1 MSHSQ
6 SKRSDNSGPQT
17 DGADSDPAAEAE
29 AGDPLIS
36 RRRLLQAGVAF
47 AGVAIAGG
55 GGYTWWR
62 RQPPAHDRPRL
73 SVEDA
78 FARAKAGELIL
89 VDIRTPREWRASGV
103 PVGSHQIDMR
113 REDFLAA
120 LDRVTGGDRSAPL
133 ALICARGVRSARVT
147 LALDAA
153 GYTNVIDVPE
163 GMLGSAAGPG
173 WLRSNLPVARWTGQG

>member
-6 SKRSDNSGPQT
+6 SKRSDNSDPQSE
-17 DGADSDPAAEAE
+17 GSDDTPHITS
-29 AGDPLIS
+29 GLGGSVIS
-36 RRRLLQAGVAF
+36 RRNFLRAGLAFGGLTVAGV
-47 AGVAIAGG
+47 
-55 GGYTWWR
+55 GGYVWWR
-62 RQPPAHDRPRL
+62 RQPPDHDLPRL
-73 SVEDA
+73 TVEEA
-78 FARAKAGELIL
+78 FAKAKADELIL

-113 REDFLAA
+113 REDFLEA
-120 LDRVTGGDRSAPL
+120 LDQVIGGNRNAAL

-153 GYTNVIDVPE
+153 GYSNVADVPE

>member
-6 SKRSDNSGPQT
+6 SKRSDNSNPQSE
-17 DGADSDPAAEAE
+17 GG
-29 AGDPLIS
+29 GDTPQLTSGLGGSVIS
-36 RRRLLQAGVAF
+36 RRRFLRAGVAVGGLAV
-47 AGVAIAGG
+47 AGV
-55 GGYTWWR
+55 GGYVWWR
-62 RQPPAHDRPRL
+62 RQPPDHDLPRL
-73 SVEDA
+73 TVEEA
-78 FARAKAGELIL
+78 FAKAKADELIL

-113 REDFLAA
+113 RDDFLAA
-120 LDRVTGGDRSAPL
+120 LDQVTGGNRSAAL

-153 GYTNVIDVPE
+153 GYSNVIDVPE